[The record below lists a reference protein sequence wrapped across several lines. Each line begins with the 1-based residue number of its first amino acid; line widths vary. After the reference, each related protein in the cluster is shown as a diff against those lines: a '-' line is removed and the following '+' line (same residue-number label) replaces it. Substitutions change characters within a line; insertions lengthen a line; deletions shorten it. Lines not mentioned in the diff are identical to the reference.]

1 MLKSTYKSI
10 PLPELPSGWTE
21 HKAPSGHTYYY
32 NAVTKQS
39 TYTRPSNTPHG
50 QALFS
55 LIGPNESF
63 LQQQTDLTNVLDP
76 KSRSRDPIYDT
87 RNDYEANER
96 NLSNKLR
103 PPKPQPID
111 KPKSSQTIP
120 GHENW
125 KLVHTKY
132 NRRFVYNIEKDQ
144 SYWRVPDKL
153 KSGILTL
160 DQTRIKEKAKALNQS
175 SNGQEAQYSAQRL
188 NESSSV
194 CASGNHKAYESSE
207 NEEVEI
213 TDDEIGEDSTVDPLA
228 QNEQNSEMPIE
239 FTENDFDFQL
249 AAISEEY
256 GLEPDEYEV
265 IDRENQGKDL
275 DQDSVTIFKDML
287 DKFNMNP
294 YSPWEKIVDE
304 GKLIDDIRY
313 TALPN
318 MKTRKKVWDEWS
330 GDKIKSI
337 RESRAK
343 KEKKNPQL
351 QYMEFLQKYAT
362 PKLYW
367 LEFKRKY
374 RKETEMR
381 DPELTDKDR
390 EKMYRDHISRLK
402 LSHAK

>member
-32 NAVTKQS
+32 NALTKQS
-39 TYTRPSNTPHG
+39 TYTRPSNTPHV
-50 QALFS
+50 QATFS
-55 LIGPNESF
+55 LIGPSEDF
-63 LQQQTDLTNVLDP
+63 LQQQTNLTNELNTGN
-76 KSRSRDPIYDT
+76 SSNYRINNT
-87 RNDYEANER
+87 RNDYQENEQK
-96 NLSNKLR
+96 LPNK
-103 PPKPQPID
+103 PQAPKPQPID
-111 KPKSSQTIP
+111 RPKSCQIIP
-120 GHENW
+120 GYENW
-125 KLVHTKY
+125 KLVYTKY

-144 SYWRVPDKL
+144 SYWRIPDKL

-160 DQTRIKEKAKALNQS
+160 DQTRIKEKAKALSQNS
-175 SNGQEAQYSAQRL
+175 TGQEAQNSTQGL
-188 NESSSV
+188 NVSPSV
-194 CASGNHKAYESSE
+194 SEDVRAHESSE

-213 TDDEIGEDSTVDPLA
+213 TDDELGEDSTVNPQA
-228 QNEQNSEMPIE
+228 QNKQNSEMPIE
-239 FTENDFDFQL
+239 FTENDIDFQL
-249 AAISEEY
+249 AAMGEEY
-256 GLEPDEYEV
+256 GLEPDEYEE
-265 IDRENQGKDL
+265 IDRENQGYAL
-275 DQDSVTIFKDML
+275 DQDSVTLFKDML
-287 DKFNMNP
+287 DKFNLNP
-294 YSPWEKIVDE
+294 YSPWEKLVDE

-318 MKTRKKVWDEWS
+318 MKMRKKVWDEWS
-330 GDKIKSI
+330 RDKIKSL

-343 KEKKNPQL
+343 KEKTDPRL

-390 EKMYRDHISRLK
+390 EKMYRDYINRLK
-402 LSHAK
+402 LSHTT